1 MKYKLITK
9 YLNYCQNQK
18 RLSSKTLKAYQ
29 IDLNQFYSH
38 ISYNSIKNQKVL
50 TKYIQ
55 NLHNSYKPKT
65 VKRKIAS
72 LRAFYHYL
80 EKNNEIKNN
89 PFHSIDYHF
98 KEPITYP
105 KTITLKNLNTFY
117 QSIYKYQQTYPNNK
131 IIQRDIAIIEL
142 LICTGIRVSEVS
154 NLLKDNVLLDEHIL
168 IINGKGNKQRF
179 IYIEHPQLI
188 NALKNYIENSTHNSP
203 YFFTNRLNKQL
214 SEQSIRFMIY
224 KYCSQ
229 FHITTHMT
237 PHMFR
242 HTFATMMLEEGV
254 DIRYI
259 QEILGHS
266 SITTTQIYT
275 HMSMYKQKEIMSLKN
290 PRHKILST

>member
-38 ISYNSIKNQKVL
+38 ISYNSIKNQKIL
-50 TKYIQ
+50 TTYIQ

-80 EKNNEIKNN
+80 EKTNEIKNN
-89 PFHSIDYHF
+89 PFHCIDYHF

-117 QSIYKYQQTYPNNK
+117 QSIYKYQQRYPNNK

-188 NALKNYIENSTHNSP
+188 NALKNYINHSTSNSF

-224 KYCSQ
+224 KYCSL
-229 FHITTHMT
+229 FNITTHIT